1 MNEQVFRD
9 WVNNRLTELN
19 ELIELKGEHQSF
31 VNGQISAL
39 EGIIQGMNTGL
50 FDEVTT

>member
-19 ELIELKGEHQSF
+19 ELIELEGEHKCF

-39 EGIIQGMNTGL
+39 EGIIQGMNTEL
-50 FDEVTT
+50 FDEEIT